1 MIILVTNMLIW
12 EAQLQRQRSHTRVW
26 RGNARMS
33 LLVRQA
39 ASCHVFFFFFS
50 WLAPMRLRLGPIRV
64 ESGQLKPYW
73 AKQLKWPIQ
82 AKIQKKKKKVQN
94 TPFELN
100 NKPYFSSLHPNN
112 NFSSLSLRHSS
123 LTLSVLFASLSLL
136 SISSVAVRHSATQSL
151 RSNFSSLSR
160 ILNLVID
167 IKLSI
172 LVWFVICDLWF
183 VNLWFVNLSF
193 QS

>member
-82 AKIQKKKKKVQN
+82 AKIQKKKKKKKKRCK
-94 TPFELN
+94 THRLN
-100 NKPYFSSLHPNN
+100 LITNPTSAHFIQTTTSALSHSVTRL
-112 NFSSLSLRHSS
+112 SLSLCS
-123 LTLSVLFASLSLL
+123 LPLCLCSLSPLWLWDTQPL
-136 SISSVAVRHSATQSL
+136 SHFVQTSALSHA
-151 RSNFSSLSR
+151 FST
-160 ILNLVID
+160 
-167 IKLSI
+167 
-172 LVWFVICDLWF
+172 
-183 VNLWFVNLSF
+183 
-193 QS
+193 